1 MFAYLS
7 SCFDLSMTAPACLP
21 FWTWFAVGAAVFA
34 GILMLWIFWSF
45 IHDSLKWRAAL
56 RAQARRDR
64 IDNEAIVREKQRVED
79 AADSGYL
86 SPEEIWSFI
95 HYSLKWRAAL
105 RAQARRD
112 RIDNEAIECEKQV
125 GDAADSGHLSP
136 EEIDRR
142 IAKALAALRARKAE
156 TRSNLGAT

>member
-1 MFAYLS
+1 MN
-7 SCFDLSMTAPACLP
+7 APICLP

-56 RAQARRDR
+56 RSQAKRDR
-64 IDNEAIVREKQRVED
+64 IDNEAFDREKR
-79 AADSGYL
+79 
-86 SPEEIWSFI
+86 F
-95 HYSLKWRAAL
+95 
-105 RAQARRD
+105 
-112 RIDNEAIECEKQV
+112 

-142 IAKALAALRARKAE
+142 IAKELAALRARKAE
-156 TRSNLGAT
+156 KRSNLGAT